1 MLRVD
6 GFGRYRLFCWIW
18 VCFGWVQFVLMG
30 MPLCWGMGLFLSLYL
45 LGTYLFLLSIWVYV
59 GCRFVFFVVYMCVLF
74 GYTCFSWIRACFC
87 WVQV

>member
-6 GFGRYRLFCWIW
+6 GFGRYRFFCWIW

-30 MPLCWGMGLFLSLYL
+30 NVMPLCWGMGLFMSLYL

-59 GCRFVFFVVYMCVLF
+59 GCRFVFFCCVHV
-74 GYTCFSWIRACFC
+74 CFVWLHMF
-87 WVQV
+87 